1 MANICYNEF
10 WIFGEN
16 EDTLNKVNNKFNK
29 LFEESLYGEIT
40 YVDEGVIEGYFDSK
54 WTFPIHLFEN
64 FFDEFDDDTLYM
76 RCLSTEWG
84 CHYIALNI
92 YEDKVWKNEQSFD
105 F

>member
-16 EDTLNKVNNKFNK
+16 EDTLNKVNSKLNK
-29 LFEESLYGEIT
+29 LFEESLDGTIT

-54 WTFPIHLFEN
+54 WTFPTHLFEN
-64 FFDEFDDDTLYM
+64 LFDEFDDDTLYM

>member
-16 EDTLNKVNNKFNK
+16 EDTLNKVNSKLNK
-29 LFEESLYGEIT
+29 LFEESLDGEIT
-40 YVDEGVIEGYFDSK
+40 YVDGGTIEGYFDSR

-92 YEDKVWKNEQSFD
+92 YEDKLWKNEQSFD